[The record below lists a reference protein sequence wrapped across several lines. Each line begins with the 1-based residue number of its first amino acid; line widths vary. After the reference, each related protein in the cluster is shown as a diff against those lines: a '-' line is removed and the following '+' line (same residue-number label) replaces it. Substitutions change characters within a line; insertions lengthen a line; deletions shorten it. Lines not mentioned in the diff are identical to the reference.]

1 MKGLLAEN
9 EHKHWLENVEVT
21 LLTLTNRVRDEIPEQ
36 DMTGCM
42 SAAVADVEEVID
54 EIKSF
59 LEVLSEDKQ

>member
-9 EHKHWLENVEVT
+9 EHKQWLENVEVT
-21 LLTLTNRVRDEIPEQ
+21 LLSLTSRVRDEIPEQ

-59 LEVLSEDKQ
+59 LEVLSEVKK